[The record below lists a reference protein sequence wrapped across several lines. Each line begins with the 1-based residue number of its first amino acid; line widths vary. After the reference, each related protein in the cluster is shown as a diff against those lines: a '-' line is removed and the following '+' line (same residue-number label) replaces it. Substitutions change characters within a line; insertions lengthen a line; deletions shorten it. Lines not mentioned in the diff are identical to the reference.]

1 LILPPRARQA
11 GVLPLLEALVERQP
25 RAPGAAAID
34 GMNAALQTLQPLVRP
49 GSMTLLLS
57 DFSNFDER
65 CELQLAT
72 IAARSDC
79 RLLWLTDPL
88 EASGLPRGQYR
99 LGLPGRLW
107 WLDGERSRKAWHT
120 AWQER
125 ARHLDAMARRLNLPL
140 TQLSTADAVS
150 TALPPLLRSAA

>member
-1 LILPPRARQA
+1 MIRLPPKSTRTDTLFPDPARF
-11 GVLPLLEALVERQP
+11 R
-25 RAPGAAAID
+25 
-34 GMNAALQTLQPLVRP
+34 
-49 GSMTLLLS
+49 S
-57 DFSNFDER
+57 
-65 CELQLAT
+65 

-79 RLLWLTDPL
+79 RLLCLTDPL

-120 AWQER
+120 AWQEC

-150 TALPPLLRSAA
+150 TALPPDRKSDL

>member
-1 LILPPRARQA
+1 
-11 GVLPLLEALVERQP
+11 
-25 RAPGAAAID
+25 
-34 GMNAALQTLQPLVRP
+34 
-49 GSMTLLLS
+49 MTRLLS

-72 IAARSDC
+72 SAARSDC

-140 TQLSTADAVS
+140 TQLSTADRSEEHTSELQSLMRISYAVFCLKKKKKHKN
-150 TALPPLLRSAA
+150 TTTHIHQVKHTPHTRTPNNNNRRPIEN